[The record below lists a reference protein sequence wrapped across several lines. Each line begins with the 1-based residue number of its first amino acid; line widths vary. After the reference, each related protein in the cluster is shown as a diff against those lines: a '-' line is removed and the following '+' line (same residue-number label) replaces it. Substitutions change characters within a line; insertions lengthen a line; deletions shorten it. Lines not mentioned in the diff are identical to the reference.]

1 MNWQMKE
8 GLIHAD
14 DNIPGWKI
22 EEWNYLNP
30 EQVRELKYLR
40 FNVVE
45 QIAGA
50 SDEQVQRLGMGGMAL
65 REEARRAMRDRM
77 GAEVKSALQAKDAEL
92 TDLRSQMAKMQEQMQ
107 QLLEAATKPPAVA
120 TTQRE
125 TLGVRK

>member
-1 MNWQMKE
+1 
-8 GLIHAD
+8 
-14 DNIPGWKI
+14 
-22 EEWNYLNP
+22 
-30 EQVRELKYLR
+30 LKYLR